1 MKVKYLCSKL
11 ENSLK
16 EKFPDVP
23 LTEIYFSR
31 RRKHIHFAFE
41 KTIFDSNIKNFLE
54 EVERFYDHYLEKDFE
69 MLKPMRIIHT
79 IKWKSDYIVFRKRRN
94 RCKGFL

>member
-11 ENSLK
+11 EYKLK
-16 EKFPDVP
+16 EKFPDIP
-23 LTEIYFSR
+23 LSDIYFTR

-41 KTIFDSNIKNFLE
+41 KTIFDVNRKKEFLV
-54 EVERFYDHYLEKDFE
+54 EVEKFYEEYLKRDFE

-79 IKWKSDYIVFRKRRN
+79 IRWKFDYIAFRKR
-94 RCKGFL
+94 

>member
-16 EKFPDVP
+16 EEFPDVP

-41 KTIFDSNIKNFLE
+41 KTIFDSNIKIF
-54 EVERFYDHYLEKDFE
+54 
-69 MLKPMRIIHT
+69 
-79 IKWKSDYIVFRKRRN
+79 
-94 RCKGFL
+94 

>member
-11 ENSLK
+11 ECKLK

-23 LTEIYFSR
+23 LHEIYFTR

-41 KTIFDSNIKNFLE
+41 KAIFDSKRKKEFLE
-54 EVERFYDHYLEKDFE
+54 EVEKFYNEYLKKDFE
-69 MLKPMRIIHT
+69 MLKPMKFIHT
-79 IKWKSDYIVFRKRRN
+79 IKWKFDYIVFRKR
-94 RCKGFL
+94 